1 MRGLLML
8 GVVQEVLDSYRL
20 IIDRKLLLNDSLL
33 PLSIYYRLCDESFSD
48 RFNTGA
54 AAAASVKSNQD
65 IVGSPLQS
73 TL

>member
-20 IIDRKLLLNDSLL
+20 IIARRLLLNDSLL
-33 PLSIYYRLCDESFSD
+33 PLSNYYRLCDESFLV
-48 RFNTGA
+48 RLNTGIS
-54 AAAASVKSNQD
+54 SVKPNQD

>member
-20 IIDRKLLLNDSLL
+20 IIDRRLLLNDSLL
-33 PLSIYYRLCDESFSD
+33 PLSNYYRLCDESFLV
-48 RFNTGA
+48 RLNTGIS
-54 AAAASVKSNQD
+54 SVEPNQD

>member
-1 MRGLLML
+1 ML

-20 IIDRKLLLNDSLL
+20 IIDRRLLLNDSLL
-33 PLSIYYRLCDESFSD
+33 PLSNYYRLCDESFLV
-48 RFNTGA
+48 RLNTGIP
-54 AAAASVKSNQD
+54 SVKPNQD

>member
-33 PLSIYYRLCDESFSD
+33 PLSIYYRLCDESFLIKL
-48 RFNTGA
+48 NAGA
-54 AAAASVKSNQD
+54 SSVKSNQD

>member
-8 GVVQEVLDSYRL
+8 GVVQEVLDSYRP

-33 PLSIYYRLCDESFSD
+33 PLSNYYRLCDESFLEKL
-48 RFNTGA
+48 NAGA
-54 AAAASVKSNQD
+54 PSAKPNQD
-65 IVGSPLQS
+65 IVCSPLQS

>member
-20 IIDRKLLLNDSLL
+20 IIDRRLLLNDSLL
-33 PLSIYYRLCDESFSD
+33 PLSNYYRLCDESFLV
-48 RFNTGA
+48 RLNTVIS
-54 AAAASVKSNQD
+54 SVKPNQD

>member
-8 GVVQEVLDSYRL
+8 GVVQEVLDSERL

-33 PLSIYYRLCDESFSD
+33 PLSIYYRLCDESFLIKL
-48 RFNTGA
+48 NTGVS
-54 AAAASVKSNQD
+54 SVKSNQD
-65 IVGSPLQS
+65 IVGCPLQS

>member
-8 GVVQEVLDSYRL
+8 GVVQEVLDSERL

-33 PLSIYYRLCDESFSD
+33 PLSIYYRLCDESFSI
-48 RFNTGA
+48 RLITRVS
-54 AAAASVKSNQD
+54 SVKSNQG